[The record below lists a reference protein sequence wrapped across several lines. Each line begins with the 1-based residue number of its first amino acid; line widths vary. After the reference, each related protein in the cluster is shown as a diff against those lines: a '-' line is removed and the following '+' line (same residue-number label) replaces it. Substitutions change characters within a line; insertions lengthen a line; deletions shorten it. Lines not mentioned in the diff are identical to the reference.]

1 MSIIFTGLKCLFFRV
16 LNNFSKG
23 WILGKITKDDYFSKA
38 KYHKKGDLDDD
49 NKFRYK
55 TNCYNV
61 KISDL
66 DTLYGSK

>member
-1 MSIIFTGLKCLFFRV
+1 MAKSFFLREGDFDT
-16 LNNFSKG
+16 N
-23 WILGKITKDDYFSKA
+23 IGKITKDDYFSKA